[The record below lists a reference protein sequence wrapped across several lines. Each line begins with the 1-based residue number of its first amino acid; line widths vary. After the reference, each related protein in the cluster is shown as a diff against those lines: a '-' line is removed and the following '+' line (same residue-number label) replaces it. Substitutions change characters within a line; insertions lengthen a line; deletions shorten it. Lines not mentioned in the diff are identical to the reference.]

1 MMDIFILNSIACACW
16 WFFFFFS
23 LPAPPPDTRHNEH
36 VGSKTKYAVWL
47 ISDQR
52 NCICYMNMMFIDFD
66 VYMDE

>member
-16 WFFFFFS
+16 WFFFFFLARS
-23 LPAPPPDTRHNEH
+23 PDTRYNEH
-36 VGSKTKYAVWL
+36 VGSKTEHAVWL